1 DWLGPSSRPVGG
13 VQADGQSS
21 VWGPRGANRV
31 EDLQGE
37 AQARLQ
43 GPAVFVRSCV
53 GERRDEARQQI
64 TVSEVQQDQ
73 IEAGLSRQPRR
84 SNERLSHAWHVVV
97 AHRRGDN
104 RPATLAE
111 RTI

>member
-1 DWLGPSSRPVGG
+1 M
-13 VQADGQSS
+13 
-21 VWGPRGANRV
+21 
-31 EDLQGE
+31 
-37 AQARLQ
+37 
-43 GPAVFVRSCV
+43 
-53 GERRDEARQQI
+53 
-64 TVSEVQQDQ
+64 SEVQQDQ

-111 RTI
+111 RTIHALAAGPCGAARAGVPELEHHAGLGLGVDAVHDPPPDFGLLLPVDPARACGDSALR